1 MYKRW
6 CPSLFEKHP
15 KLEAV
20 YCKLMENERLN
31 AHFQIENVLPLTVQ
45 YKDVAGMQIESSA
58 KNPIVQALSL
68 GASLPELF
76 WGPEGINEPRC

>member
-1 MYKRW
+1 M
-6 CPSLFEKHP
+6 EKHP

-31 AHFQIENVLPLTVQ
+31 AHFQIENVMPLTVQ
-45 YKDVAGMQIESSA
+45 YRKIAGMQVESSA
-58 KNPIVQALSL
+58 KNPVVQMIVKSD
-68 GASLPELF
+68 LPELF

>member
-1 MYKRW
+1 M
-6 CPSLFEKHP
+6 EKHP

-31 AHFQIENVLPLTVQ
+31 AHFQIENVMPLTVQ
-45 YKDVAGMQIESSA
+45 YRKIGGMQIESSA
-58 KNPIVQALSL
+58 KNPVVQMIVKSD
-68 GASLPELF
+68 LPELF